1 MLALMN
7 RFQVLLP
14 HPLLSL
20 LLLLLWL
27 LLNNSVSAGHLVL
40 GAILAVLI
48 PLYTRRFWPEP
59 ADVHRPGLALRFSG
73 LVLWDI
79 FLANLRMARL
89 LLGPREAIRP
99 GFVRVPLDVQGEVA
113 VTVLMSV
120 VSLTP
125 GTVSASLDAKRR
137 HLLVHA
143 LSEED
148 PTELIREIKSRY
160 EAPIKEIF
168 AC

>member
-1 MLALMN
+1 
-7 RFQVLLP
+7 VLP

-27 LLNNSVSAGHLVL
+27 LLNNSISPGHLVL
-40 GAILAVLI
+40 GGLLAILI
-48 PLYTRRFWPEP
+48 PLFTRRFWPEP
-59 ADVHRPGLALRFSG
+59 ATVRRPGLALRLAG
-73 LVLWDI
+73 IVLWDI
-79 FLANLRMARL
+79 LVANLRVAL
-89 LLGPREAIRP
+89 LIVGPRQHIRP
-99 GFVRVPLDVQGEVA
+99 QFVWVPLDTQGEVA
-113 VTVLMSV
+113 VTVLASV

-125 GTVSASLDAKRR
+125 GTVSADLDPDRR

-148 PTELIREIKSRY
+148 AAALVRQIKTRY